1 MSPALSVNLVHKS
14 RALTALVA
22 ATMLIGAAAPQSYV
36 VDASASSVSAKVP
49 FFGLASKTAQF
60 PRVAGKVIISPE
72 TLDDMLLDVTLD
84 AKALTAPDSVT
95 LERLR
100 GKSFFWVEKYPTV
113 RFVGTKLTMRNSK
126 SGTISGKLTARGIT
140 RSETLAV
147 TFDTSPASA
156 APGKSLNL
164 SGEMTIDRRNYGMTA
179 FQVIVG
185 KKVKIRLKAR
195 IVPS

>member
-1 MSPALSVNLVHKS
+1 
-14 RALTALVA
+14 
-22 ATMLIGAAAPQSYV
+22 
-36 VDASASSVSAKVP
+36 
-49 FFGLASKTAQF
+49 
-60 PRVAGKVIISPE
+60 
-72 TLDDMLLDVTLD
+72 
-84 AKALTAPDSVT
+84 
-95 LERLR
+95 
-100 GKSFFWVEKYPTV
+100 
-113 RFVGTKLTMRNSK
+113 MRNSK
-126 SGTISGKLTARGIT
+126 SGTILGKLTARGIT